1 MSTAVLIWSS
11 LFSAIGL
18 GYVIYGKRQRKGTA
32 LLSGALL
39 CIYPY
44 FAPNVYLL
52 VALGVGL
59 LALPFATEY

>member
-1 MSTAVLIWSS
+1 MSTALLIWSL
-11 LFSAIGL
+11 LFSAIGV
-18 GYVIYGKRQRKGTA
+18 GYVIYGMRQRKATA

-52 VALGVGL
+52 VALGVGF
-59 LALPFATEY
+59 LALPFAIEY